1 MKLRGAIRADDIKHN
16 ISHVVSFLLRKE
28 KIKKQ

>member
-1 MKLRGAIRADDIKHN
+1 MKLRGAIRADEIKHN
-16 ISHVVSFLLRKE
+16 ISHVVPFLLRKE